1 MKQIYN
7 FEQHTPPVLNE
18 SMLLKEIEKRKTQR
32 QTLLLTLASI
42 LMQAVVIMLGI
53 FVYDFYP
60 IVTIGCIVYVV
71 IATVSSGALAF
82 AFTKK
87 RGSLT

>member
-7 FEQHTPPVLNE
+7 FEQLPPPVLNE
-18 SMLLKEIEKRKTQR
+18 GMLRKEIEKRKMQR

-42 LMQAVVIMLGI
+42 LMQAVVILLGV

-60 IVTIGCIVYVV
+60 ILTICCIAYVF
-71 IATVSSGALAF
+71 IASASSGAVAF

-87 RGSLT
+87 RGSLI